1 MLQNS
6 KDIDKHVFSTDI
18 LQKSTTFAPNFKSRN
33 YEDN

>member
-6 KDIDKHVFSTDI
+6 KDIEKHVFSTDI
-18 LQKSTTFAPNFKSRN
+18 LQKSTTFAPNFKLQD